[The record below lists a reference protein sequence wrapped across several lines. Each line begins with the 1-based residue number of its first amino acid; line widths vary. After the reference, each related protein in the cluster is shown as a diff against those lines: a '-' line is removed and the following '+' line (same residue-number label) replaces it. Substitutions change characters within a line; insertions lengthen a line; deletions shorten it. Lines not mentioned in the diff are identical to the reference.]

1 VKIWYLIPLLILAFG
16 CATVE
21 NNPTKFEGKPM
32 FDLNE
37 VQCPS
42 HMIKFCTGRFHNDV
56 KCQCVYRDL
65 VRINGLT

>member
-1 VKIWYLIPLLILAFG
+1 MRLWYLLPLLTLAFG

-21 NNPTKFEGKPM
+21 NKIKNFEEKPM
-32 FDLNE
+32 FDIND

-42 HMIKFCTGRFHNDV
+42 HMIKFCSGRFHNDI
-56 KCQCVYRDL
+56 KCNCVYRDL